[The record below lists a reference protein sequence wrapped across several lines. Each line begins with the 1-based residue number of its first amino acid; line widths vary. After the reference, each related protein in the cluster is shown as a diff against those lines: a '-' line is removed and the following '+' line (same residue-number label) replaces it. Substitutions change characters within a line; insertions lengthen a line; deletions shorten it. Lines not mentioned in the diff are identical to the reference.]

1 MYEFKSKEIQNCKTP
16 CNSSVALAASSYFQ
30 KKLSFNNF
38 HFISFFTECSTA
50 QPCQGLGPHAH
61 FRDFGSAMLTLFR
74 IATGDNWNGILEV
87 SEITSGRD
95 SDVGIE

>member
-1 MYEFKSKEIQNCKTP
+1 MRG
-16 CNSSVALAASSYFQ
+16 SSLFA
-30 KKLSFNNF
+30 
-38 HFISFFTECSTA
+38 ECSPS

-87 SEITSGRD
+87 SEPVVNCYFMKTIRIRTHS
-95 SDVGIE
+95 